1 LIFNSTNLAKY
12 GLGFTNG
19 QTKKKK
25 KQTPHHCGVCEEFT
39 KKEMPLHFLF
49 RITK

>member
-12 GLGFTNG
+12 GLGFTKAEN
-19 QTKKKK
+19 QEK